1 MLVIIYRKL
10 KSFKGNYLL
19 CYWEALLKTICEY
32 KIVEKAKML
41 SGNLV
46 EKEILNV
53 YQVFWCFF
61 TVFFLQNVCLIIKK
75 ELTLTSKPDQ
85 FNLFLTYMPKI
96 IAIRKGKLLLQ
107 SCIFWCLYKSLS
119 FHRTRHT
126 PKPKQTQKHKE

>member
-53 YQVFWCFF
+53 YQVFWCFYH
-61 TVFFLQNVCLIIKK
+61 CLLPPKC
-75 ELTLTSKPDQ
+75 
-85 FNLFLTYMPKI
+85 LFDYQK
-96 IAIRKGKLLLQ
+96 
-107 SCIFWCLYKSLS
+107 
-119 FHRTRHT
+119 RT
-126 PKPKQTQKHKE
+126 